1 MICADTAG
9 WLCPHVTGAML
20 LDALAGRYL
29 ERGEIRAAIRALELA
44 GELPLGRPRGDRV
57 RTRLASLRAGLN

>member
-20 LDALAGRYL
+20 LDARYL